1 MCLSCWK
8 EAGSPTELPENVDE
22 LIQLI
27 KELYATEMGGAGGP
41 LHIVLDDWNLE
52 DDNIEWC
59 LLRLTEHPEDIEY
72 FGKHAVDLSIK
83 IALWLYRIPEAQRYA
98 VLHKEWHA

>member
-1 MCLSCWK
+1 MCLNCWE
-8 EAGSPTELPENVDE
+8 EAGSPTELPENADE

-27 KELYATEMGGAGGP
+27 KELYATEKGGTGGP

-59 LLRLTEHPEDIEY
+59 MFRMIESSEDREY
-72 FGKHAVDLSIK
+72 FGEDILRLSIK
-83 IALWLYRIPEAQRYA
+83 IALRLYRIPELQRYA